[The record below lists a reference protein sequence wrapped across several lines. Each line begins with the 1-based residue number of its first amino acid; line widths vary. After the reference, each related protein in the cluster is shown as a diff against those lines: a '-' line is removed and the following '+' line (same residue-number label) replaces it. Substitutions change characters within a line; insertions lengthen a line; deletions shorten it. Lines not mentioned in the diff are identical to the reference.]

1 MKQVKVI
8 FLEDKGFKLNT
19 SKEILVSSKQELAEK
34 LNTEEE
40 KLFAPW
46 TKPKDKFY
54 RTCDCC
60 DTKIEYDP
68 LRVRHSTV
76 GNSTYKVITDSEK
89 VFNKALETEEET
101 LYAFPDYAA
110 RNRKNARGLYGSDV
124 SQKGH
129 KAISLWTNRKE
140 AEKAYFV
147 NLETW
152 TYENHYTDWENSTIG

>member
-8 FLEDKGFKLNT
+8 FLEHKGFELNT

-34 LNTEEE
+34 LNVEEE

-46 TKPKDKFY
+46 TQPKGKFY
-54 RTCDCC
+54 RTCNCC

-68 LRVRHSTV
+68 LRVRNSTV
-76 GNSTYKVITDSEK
+76 GNSTYKVIADSEK
-89 VFNKALETEEET
+89 VFNKALETGKT
-101 LYAFPDYAA
+101 LFAFPDYAA

-124 SQKGH
+124 SQRGH
-129 KAISLWTNRKE
+129 NAISLWKSRKE

-152 TYENHYTDWENSTIG
+152 TYEDHYTDWENSTIG